1 MLSCSTVYVLNSQ
14 LLAAGVDLLCAMAKL
29 FVFTFEPI
37 IVGNSLRWVCLQLYP
52 SSSAAA

>member
-37 IVGNSLRWVCLQLYP
+37 IVGSNLGWVCLQLYP